1 MMTLKAST
9 LLTAAIAHEDLNH
22 RGMEAKTRDADAAQ
36 ARCDALVA
44 RAAAGAEVEAADL
57 MQAQD
62 DARIALA
69 GVEIAAAIQRGAEKR
84 KFEAEIAAWFEQ
96 AAQLVNAVERRL
108 DERFAAAAEVD
119 SRLAELNRAVTRFNE
134 AGQGFSQAK
143 IAAAHFTAERDLRKA
158 NNPVLAMM
166 PAGTHPKAT
175 NNYNAEIRRVGAIVF
190 DAGGSLERPA
200 PIESLVQREAFLW
213 GRMPAK
219 KGARS

>member
-1 MMTLKAST
+1 MPPKASA
-9 LLTAAIAHEDLNH
+9 LLTAAIAHEEIQK
-22 RGMEAKTRDADAAQ
+22 RAMEAKAREADAAK
-36 ARCDALVA
+36 AGCGELVA
-44 RAAAGAEVEAADL
+44 RAAAGAEVDAAAL

-62 DARIALA
+62 DARVALVGA
-69 GVEIAAAIQRGAEKR
+69 EIAAAIYKGAEKR
-84 KFEAEIAAWFEQ
+84 RWEAEISAWFEQ
-96 AAQLVNAVERRL
+96 AAQLANAVERRL

-119 SRLAELNRAVTRFNE
+119 SRLAALNGAVTRFNE

-143 IAAAHFTAERDLRKA
+143 IAAAHFTAERELRMA
-158 NNPVLAMM
+158 NNPVLRMM

-175 NNYNAEIRRVGAIVF
+175 NPYNAEIRRVGAIVF

-219 KGARS
+219 KGLKS